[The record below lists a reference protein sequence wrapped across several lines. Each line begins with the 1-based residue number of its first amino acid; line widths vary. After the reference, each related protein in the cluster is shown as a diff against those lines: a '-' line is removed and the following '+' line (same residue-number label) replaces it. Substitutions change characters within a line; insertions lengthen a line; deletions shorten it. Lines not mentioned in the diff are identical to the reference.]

1 MSDALEK
8 RVMRKISWRI
18 IPFIMLLYFIAFL
31 DRVNVGFA
39 AIHMNEDV
47 GLSPSIFGFGAGL
60 FFIGY
65 FLFEVPSNLALE
77 KFGAFL
83 KNEEME
89 SIEIYGIHKYSA
101 DGFNDSSRRSDQI
114 NNAARMV
121 NEDGQTCYV
130 YARTSKAMA
139 DGVETND

>member
-1 MSDALEK
+1 MDGSNIWVIDHKATLSDFSPMNLDGS
-8 RVMRKISWRI
+8 SWI
-18 IPFIMLLYFIAFL
+18 LG
-31 DRVNVGFA
+31 VCV
-39 AIHMNEDV
+39 
-47 GLSPSIFGFGAGL
+47 LSATNK
-60 FFIGY
+60 
-65 FLFEVPSNLALE
+65 ENALE